1 VLADSDGFNIIGSVS
16 ESERM
21 GPAAAGSGGLRCLEC
36 VRRLSAWR
44 GSGVRHRAGDGAAR
58 CSASLLASEKAIQ
71 TVLGLYTP
79 DRRVENC
86 RGRPRRPSPRHHS
99 FAPCIIA
106 AAARDVSCLLPLL
119 AFCGSSSAPVTKNIL
134 ADTQTLRYTVAPSI
148 GERELKPAA
157 GRLRRF
163 SPKDESR
170 VRELWLKLPAKPV
183 W

>member
-1 VLADSDGFNIIGSVS
+1 VRRRS
-16 ESERM
+16 ELCFVFIRLI
-21 GPAAAGSGGLRCLEC
+21 AGSKIAAVGRADLRH
-36 VRRLSAWR
+36 VII
-44 GSGVRHRAGDGAAR
+44 V
-58 CSASLLASEKAIQ
+58 
-71 TVLGLYTP
+71 
-79 DRRVENC
+79 
-86 RGRPRRPSPRHHS
+86 

-148 GERELKPAA
+148 GERELRPAA

-183 W
+183 C